1 MAKDFVI
8 NDMRTAALASQFRK
22 EKRENRNHW
31 KVITIR
37 KGYEN
42 PDNVV
47 TAALASQSH
56 KSERIKL
63 VGSG

>member
-1 MAKDFVI
+1 MAKDIVTD
-8 NDMRTAALASQFRK
+8 DMRTAALACQFRK
-22 EKRENRNHW
+22 EKRENRNRW

-63 VGSG
+63 VGSA

>member
-1 MAKDFVI
+1 MTKDIVT
-8 NDMRTAALASQFRK
+8 DDVRTAALASQFRK
-22 EKRENRNHW
+22 EKRENRMRW
-31 KVITIR
+31 KVIIR

-63 VGSG
+63 VGRG

>member
-1 MAKDFVI
+1 MAKDIVTD
-8 NDMRTAALASQFRK
+8 DMRTAALASQFRK
-22 EKRENRNHW
+22 EKLENRNRS

-42 PDNVV
+42 SDNVV

-56 KSERIKL
+56 KSERIKQ
-63 VGSG
+63 VGRE

>member
-1 MAKDFVI
+1 MTKDIVTDDI
-8 NDMRTAALASQFRK
+8 RTAALASQFQK
-22 EKRENRNHW
+22 EKGENRIRW

-63 VGSG
+63 VGSA

>member
-1 MAKDFVI
+1 MAKDIVTD
-8 NDMRTAALASQFRK
+8 DMRTAALASQFRK
-22 EKRENRNHW
+22 EKRENRNRS

-56 KSERIKL
+56 KSERIKQ
-63 VGSG
+63 VGRE

>member
-1 MAKDFVI
+1 MTKDIVT
-8 NDMRTAALASQFRK
+8 DDVRTAALASQFRK
-22 EKRENRNHW
+22 EKRENRIRW
-31 KVITIR
+31 KVIIQ

-47 TAALASQSH
+47 TATLASQSH

-63 VGSG
+63 VGRG

>member
-1 MAKDFVI
+1 MTKDIVT
-8 NDMRTAALASQFRK
+8 DDVRTAALASQFRK
-22 EKRENRNHW
+22 EKRENRIRW
-31 KVITIR
+31 KVIIQ

-63 VGSG
+63 VGRG

>member
-1 MAKDFVI
+1 MTKDIVT
-8 NDMRTAALASQFRK
+8 DDVRTAALASQFRK
-22 EKRENRNHW
+22 EKRENRIRW

-63 VGSG
+63 VGRG

>member
-1 MAKDFVI
+1 MAKDIVTDDI
-8 NDMRTAALASQFRK
+8 RTATLASQFRK
-22 EKRENRNHW
+22 EKRENRNLW

-42 PDNVV
+42 PHNVV
-47 TAALASQSH
+47 TAALASWSH

-63 VGSG
+63 VGRG

>member
-1 MAKDFVI
+1 MAKDIVTD
-8 NDMRTAALASQFRK
+8 DMGTAALASQFRK
-22 EKRENRNHW
+22 EKCENRNRW

-37 KGYEN
+37 KRYEN

-63 VGSG
+63 VGRG